1 MLHGTGQAT
10 QRLLHTSTCYV
21 YVKSHKVYKYKHKR
35 QKKLSEFPANPDY
48 FANDTDTVYFIAL
61 EINGRIILVV
71 TV

>member
-1 MLHGTGQAT
+1 MPHGTAQPT
-10 QRLLHTSTCYV
+10 QRLLHTLTGYV
-21 YVKSHKVYKYKHKR
+21 YVKSHKVYINKQKR

-48 FANDTDTVYFIAL
+48 FANDTDTVYIIAL